1 MAGRAGRKRKQGNRT
16 KSGRLSRA
24 GICSFDKGTEHTQAM
39 QALYGPDGADAIGRA
54 YRTGLLG
61 VGNDAKALLDMARRV
76 SNAYWRH
83 YSAGSYKCALGDR
96 TAGSV
101 VDIDQAKALRSE
113 EWLNEQIDTVTA
125 LGDLE
130 RKAFYQLVID
140 INPDCGPESLDR
152 LCWARRNNCEPMLVD
167 EQWLKRAVGA
177 LRELVA

>member
-1 MAGRAGRKRKQGNRT
+1 MGRAGRKRKQGART
-16 KSGRLSRA
+16 KAGRLSRA

-83 YSAGSYKCALGDR
+83 YSAGTYTCPLGDR
-96 TAGSV
+96 TSGSV
-101 VDIDQAKALRSE
+101 VDIDQAKAKRAE
-113 EWLNEQIDTVTA
+113 DWLNDQIETVTA
-125 LGDLE
+125 VGEGE

-140 INPDCGPESLDR
+140 INPDCGPAWLDR
-152 LCWARRNNCEPMLVD
+152 VCEARRNNCDPLD
-167 EQWLKRAVGA
+167 HDALCLTRALAA
-177 LRELVA
+177 LNELVG